1 MRSNPIAQMPNRL
14 LLAVLMAATF
24 ANAQAP
30 PATESTP
37 AAKDV
42 RETPR
47 GALLGYLDA
56 CRDENYRRAS
66 SFLNFRRE
74 QRGQGSP
81 EEVARKLKQIVD
93 RKLSHDPNSVS
104 NAPEGD
110 LNDGLESNLESFGT
124 IRLADRNFDLL
135 LERVQRPEVGP
146 IWLVSSNT
154 ISLIPILY
162 EDIST
167 NTIEQ
172 RLPAWMIR
180 LKFLDTALWQWLALL
195 LLTLVALLLGHG
207 LARAVVRSLRP
218 LARRTHSSLDDVL
231 VESMRTPLQLL
242 IALAAYRVGI
252 VWIAPS
258 YLLRTYLSRILTGII
273 YLCFAWVFV
282 RLIDAITTKLM
293 VAMTGRQKSSV
304 ASIMPLT
311 RRTLKAIVVGIAILA
326 TLGSWGY
333 DTTAL
338 LAGLGVGGLAVAFA
352 AQKTL
357 ENLFGGVAV
366 TTDKPVLVGDFCR
379 YGDKLG
385 TVEDIGLRSTRIRTL
400 DRTVVTV
407 PNGEFSS
414 LQIENFG
421 KRDKMSFR
429 PILQLR
435 RDTTAQQL
443 RAVLPRIRQMLL
455 DRPDIE
461 RTPRVRLLAI
471 APNSLDVEIFSYILT
486 ADYDEFL
493 LKQEDLILKLLEIL
507 SQEGVSLSVPAQLNI
522 LTRQTKPS
530 NHPISGR
537 SQTGGA

>member
-1 MRSNPIAQMPNRL
+1 
-14 LLAVLMAATF
+14 
-24 ANAQAP
+24 
-30 PATESTP
+30 
-37 AAKDV
+37 
-42 RETPR
+42 
-47 GALLGYLDA
+47 
-56 CRDENYRRAS
+56 
-66 SFLNFRRE
+66 
-74 QRGQGSP
+74 
-81 EEVARKLKQIVD
+81 
-93 RKLSHDPNSVS
+93 
-104 NAPEGD
+104 
-110 LNDGLESNLESFGT
+110 
-124 IRLADRNFDLL
+124 
-135 LERVQRPEVGP
+135 
-146 IWLVSSNT
+146 
-154 ISLIPILY
+154 
-162 EDIST
+162 
-167 NTIEQ
+167 
-172 RLPAWMIR
+172 
-180 LKFLDTALWQWLALL
+180 
-195 LLTLVALLLGHG
+195 
-207 LARAVVRSLRP
+207 VVRALRP
-218 LARRTHSSLDDVL
+218 LARRTHSALDDVL

-242 IALAAYRVGI
+242 IALAAYRAGI

-258 YLLRTYLSRILTGII
+258 YLLRTYLARILTGII
-273 YLCFAWVFV
+273 YLSFAWVFI
-282 RLIDAITTKLM
+282 RLIDAITTKLV
-293 VAMTGRQKSSV
+293 VAMTGRQKASA

-311 RRTLKAIVVGIAILA
+311 RRTLKAIVVGIALLA

-461 RTPRVRLLAI
+461 RTPRVRLLTI
-471 APNSLDVEIFSYILT
+471 APNSLDVEIFSYVLT
-486 ADYDEFL
+486 PDYDEFL
-493 LKQEDLILKLLEIL
+493 MKQEELILNLLEIL

-522 LTRQTKPS
+522 LTRQAKP
-530 NHPISGR
+530 NDQRISGR